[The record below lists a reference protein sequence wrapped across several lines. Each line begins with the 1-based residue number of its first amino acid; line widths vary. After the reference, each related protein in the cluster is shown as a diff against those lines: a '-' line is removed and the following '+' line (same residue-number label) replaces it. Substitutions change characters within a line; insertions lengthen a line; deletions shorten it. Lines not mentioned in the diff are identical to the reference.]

1 MSVLPA
7 SSRSRHGPRPVTSRG
22 CEDGQRMLDRPPRSP
37 SDGHA
42 AGVPAPLVSVT
53 AAPTGRS
60 LARPTP
66 EKIYAG

>member
-1 MSVLPA
+1 
-7 SSRSRHGPRPVTSRG
+7 
-22 CEDGQRMLDRPPRSP
+22 MLDRPPRSP

-42 AGVPAPLVSVT
+42 AGVPVPLVSVT